1 VYSGTQCGDYYLV
14 PLRLTA
20 LIRWKIVDSAVD
32 VVLEALSMHVP
43 PPSRPYGLLWCLH
56 E

>member
-43 PPSRPYGLLWCLH
+43 PPPPAIRIVVVPA
-56 E
+56 